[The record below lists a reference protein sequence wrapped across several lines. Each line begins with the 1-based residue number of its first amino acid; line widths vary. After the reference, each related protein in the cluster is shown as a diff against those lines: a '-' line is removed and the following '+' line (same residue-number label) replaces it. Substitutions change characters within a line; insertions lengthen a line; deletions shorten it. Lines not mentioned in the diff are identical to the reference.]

1 MSARTASFNPF
12 SLSNSNSNHIDDWDS
27 EPDFSVLP
35 TIPSPES
42 RTSTLPILPN
52 PHTRS
57 LPPIQ
62 APQRPHPP
70 PTFNMDPNEHNQF
83 YYHAPSAYPQYA
95 HSYAASSG
103 PSNPTSPQN
112 GYVPI
117 YTDASGPPPQSTPLY
132 QPYTGPVAGQADQPS
147 PQTLEEHEL
156 KRLRNTAASA
166 RFRAKKK
173 QREAQLESAAREKKE
188 RLEALEKRIH
198 DLEEENKWLKALI
211 MEKKDV
217 AGEVA
222 RLRERFGRV
231 EEEMREFDGESKDGV
246 GTSAGAGADVSGKG
260 KGKEKEL
267 S

>member
-1 MSARTASFNPF
+1 M
-12 SLSNSNSNHIDDWDS
+12 D
-27 EPDFSVLP
+27 
-35 TIPSPES
+35 
-42 RTSTLPILPN
+42 PN
-52 PHTRS
+52 DHS
-57 LPPIQ
+57 Q
-62 APQRPHPP
+62 YYYHPP
-70 PTFNMDPNEHNQF
+70 PVYQP
-83 YYHAPSAYPQYA
+83 YA

-117 YTDASGPPPQSTPLY
+117 YSDTPPTVAQQSTPLY
-132 QPYTGPVAGQADQPS
+132 SNYASSLPAQGGPAS

-246 GTSAGAGADVSGKG
+246 GTGADGKGGKG
-260 KGKEKEL
+260 KNKEK
-267 S
+267 